1 METVNPKKKEIPKAY
16 LRTVVGA
23 TKRQVENKRVEEE
36 VAAGSVED
44 DLREAL
50 QVSYLHYST
59 LALQECLT
67 CGPATSPV

>member
-1 METVNPKKKEIPKAY
+1 MGHLTFTNNITPVETVNPKKKEVPKAY
-16 LRTVVGA
+16 LKTVVGA

-50 QVSYLHYST
+50 QVRCIVS
-59 LALQECLT
+59 
-67 CGPATSPV
+67 